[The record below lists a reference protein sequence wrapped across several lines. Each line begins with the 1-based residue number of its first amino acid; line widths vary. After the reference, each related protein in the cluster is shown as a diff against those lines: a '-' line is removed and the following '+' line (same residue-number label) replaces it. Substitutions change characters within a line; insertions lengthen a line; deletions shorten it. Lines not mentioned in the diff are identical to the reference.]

1 MSYKGLSS
9 AQIFTY
15 EQVKEINN
23 EIKKNISGERDSAS
37 KTATK
42 KGKFFNVPVQP
53 LIDLT
58 FPWLCQCQEANRKI
72 YGYDAHWDFHLDSF
86 SYNVYE
92 KGDEYSWHIDINND
106 KSSPFDSKLTCL
118 LNLSE
123 KPYEGGEFKLLGF
136 QTGLDEKIKFDCGYS
151 IIFNSLIAHKV
162 TPVTEGERITLTYFA
177 NGPAWR

>member
-72 YGYDAHWDFHLDSF
+72 LPIALNSG
-86 SYNVYE
+86 NVCP
-92 KGDEYSWHIDINND
+92 KNGI
-106 KSSPFDSKLTCL
+106 
-118 LNLSE
+118 
-123 KPYEGGEFKLLGF
+123 
-136 QTGLDEKIKFDCGYS
+136 IK
-151 IIFNSLIAHKV
+151 H
-162 TPVTEGERITLTYFA
+162 P
-177 NGPAWR
+177 